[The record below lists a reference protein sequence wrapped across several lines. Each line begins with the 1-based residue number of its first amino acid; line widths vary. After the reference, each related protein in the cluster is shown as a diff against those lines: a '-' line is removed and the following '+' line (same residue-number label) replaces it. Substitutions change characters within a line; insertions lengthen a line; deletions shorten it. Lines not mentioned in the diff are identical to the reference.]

1 MNALIKYIMESQKF
15 DSYIKDIKNKLS
27 PILLSGLTDVA
38 KTQICIATKEEVK
51 SPVCIITYNEIQA
64 RKIMQDLENL
74 EQQAVYFPKREIVTY
89 DYIAE
94 SKDLPYERIEVLNK
108 IYSKKAKIIVTTIEA
123 ISQKMIA
130 KNILYKNMLKIL
142 VGKTYNLEQVKE
154 KLILL
159 GYSRTD
165 IIEGRSQFAV
175 RGGIIDIG
183 LSEKKGVRI
192 EFWGDEVDS
201 IRFFNISSQRST
213 EMTDKIEI
221 YPAHEFLLENSIE
234 NICEKLRNSINSE
247 KIEEI
252 INKDIEILETDNYT
266 SKVDKYF
273 KYFYKNSN
281 TFLDYLDKD
290 SIIFLDEI
298 SKIKARANN
307 IQTDINNMIK
317 NLMEKEKVVPNIL
330 ENIQNY
336 EENML
341 EISKFQAVY
350 MQQQD
355 MAIVD
360 IESGKSNQC
369 KYSFKTREVNF
380 FKSSI
385 DLLFEELQNSI
396 KLKKRTII
404 LRRK

>member
-396 KLKKRTII
+396 KLKKRTIL